1 MSKSERR
8 EKEKKRGCVSEGKEF
23 LHEEGVKET
32 DRQTDRKG
40 KQGMKTRTTLKS
52 SSESL
57 PRCLRPFGAGEITPF
72 PIARIGCSQGR

>member
-32 DRQTDRKG
+32 DRQTDR
-40 KQGMKTRTTLKS
+40 
-52 SSESL
+52 
-57 PRCLRPFGAGEITPF
+57 
-72 PIARIGCSQGR
+72 